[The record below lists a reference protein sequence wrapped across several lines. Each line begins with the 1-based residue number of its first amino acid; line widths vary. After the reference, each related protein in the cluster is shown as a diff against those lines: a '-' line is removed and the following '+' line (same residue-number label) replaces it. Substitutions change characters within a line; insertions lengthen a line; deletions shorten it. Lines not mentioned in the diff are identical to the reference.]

1 MLFETG
7 DVVYFNTKYTTRI
20 DGDGNTI
27 IIFKGQKGVVKSCYS
42 HDPLSYVV
50 LLSDIEQEVIVD
62 YGVLSINNPCEDVIE
77 NNEDNNDAV
86 NHPSHYTSG
95 KFETIDILKD
105 KLSPE
110 EFKGFC
116 KGNVLKYVIRSDHKH
131 ETPIEDLEKA
141 QWYLNTLIETLKENV

>member
-7 DVVYFNTKYTTRI
+7 DVVYFNKLYTTKV
-20 DGDGNTI
+20 DDNVVV
-27 IIFKGQKGVVKSCYS
+27 IFKGQKGIVKSCYS
-42 HDPLSYVV
+42 RTPLSYVV
-50 LLSDIEQEVIVD
+50 SLYDDDREVIAD
-62 YGVLSINNPCEDVIE
+62 YGLLSINRPVDDVEEDD
-77 NNEDNNDAV
+77 NDNNDAV

-141 QWYLNTLIETLKENV
+141 QWYLNTLIVTLKENN